1 MEHKRRHQRKP
12 EHMAQITK
20 DSSLKRLKNQA
31 SSDQFRNATRMI
43 KHKLRNT
50 KRYFDQDRRVLN
62 ETREYRD
69 GMPVWLP
76 AVNFVDIHFHD
87 YKTARKGKSI
97 TERKVSFLN
106 FNLNS
111 LCTYNI
117 HIYILFNISN
127 GHPDSTVGSAVLI
140 DVLSGKMIMI

>member
-1 MEHKRRHQRKP
+1 MRFLFVPGFSKRLLVAVSVVILIAMCLTPAEARSVEHKRRHQRKP
-12 EHMAQITK
+12 ENMAQITK
-20 DSSLKRLKNQA
+20 DSSVKRLKNQA
-31 SSDQFRNATRMI
+31 NSDQYRNATRMI

-76 AVNFVDIHFHD
+76 AVNFVDIHFHE

-97 TERKVSFLN
+97 TERKVSFLT
-106 FNLNS
+106 FI
-111 LCTYNI
+111 CIT
-117 HIYILFNISN
+117 F
-127 GHPDSTVGSAVLI
+127 
-140 DVLSGKMIMI
+140 

>member
-1 MEHKRRHQRKP
+1 MCLTPAEARSVEHKRRHQRRP
-12 EHMAQITK
+12 DNMAHMTK
-20 DSSLKRLKNQA
+20 DSIRRPKNP

-69 GMPVWLP
+69 GMPTWLP

-87 YKTARKGKSI
+87 YKTSRKGKSI
-97 TERKVSFLN
+97 TERKVSFHFVHKTLSI
-106 FNLNS
+106 NLYTIWYWFCLHNT
-111 LCTYNI
+111 CR
-117 HIYILFNISN
+117 
-127 GHPDSTVGSAVLI
+127 
-140 DVLSGKMIMI
+140 